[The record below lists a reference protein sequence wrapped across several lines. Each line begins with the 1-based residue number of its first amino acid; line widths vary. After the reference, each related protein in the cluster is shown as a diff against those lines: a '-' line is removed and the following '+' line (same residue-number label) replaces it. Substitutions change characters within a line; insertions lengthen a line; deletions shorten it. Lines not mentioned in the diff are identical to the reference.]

1 MKTLYQIY
9 LYTVSLLALIALVIS
24 GAFLLDLGLKAFIF
38 TKADRYQNPPV
49 YPMGAIEA
57 VPSKTV
63 SGTALLYPD
72 VKCGDKDTKC
82 LEQQRQIIDRLK
94 QQQEEYQKWQDEQN
108 MFWNASRQSQAANAL
123 AFFLISLPIYIFHWR
138 LVLKHRKEEKRA

>member
-57 VPSKTV
+57 VPSKTA

-72 VKCGDKDTKC
+72 VRCADKDTKC
-82 LEQQRQIIDRLK
+82 LDQQQQILQQLK
-94 QQQEEYQKWQDEQN
+94 QQQADYQKWQDEQN

-138 LVLKHRKEEKRA
+138 LVLKHRKEEKKA